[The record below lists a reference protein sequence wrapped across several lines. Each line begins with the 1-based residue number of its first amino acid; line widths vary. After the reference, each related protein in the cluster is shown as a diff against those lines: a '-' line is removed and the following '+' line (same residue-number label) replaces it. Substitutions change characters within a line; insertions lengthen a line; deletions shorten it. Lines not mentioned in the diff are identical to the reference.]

1 MQHHGH
7 SESNNPF
14 LHEEESLE
22 PIDIQSEDS
31 DTKLEAKMKLT
42 RNEKYINTTKDLHN
56 VGFPNTRPEI
66 TLDESNKIKRKLP
79 LTAEL
84 KKLSE
89 SSLARSDS
97 TEDFVINET
106 QKGPSNNKL
115 DSSVGVEIKGQN
127 IDCSTPLSKEQFH
140 DPDSEFPE
148 DPQDIVSYERNYCN
162 LV

>member
-97 TEDFVINET
+97 T
-106 QKGPSNNKL
+106 NNKL